1 MRIAQIA
8 PLWIPVP
15 PITYG
20 GTEFV
25 VSLMT
30 EELVK
35 RGHDVTLFATGD
47 SKTSARLVPVWPKS
61 LWRAK
66 LLAPHAV
73 FSLLYHE
80 VISRQNEF
88 DIIHDHC
95 EFYTT
100 PYSKFLKPPIISTI
114 HHPMYEE
121 VIMLFKKF
129 PQINYVA
136 ISKNQRRTAPGVNFA
151 KTIYNGIPLDS
162 YLFQEKPKDY
172 LLWLSKVTPEKGL
185 AEAIEVAKKT
195 GEKLIIAGIIPKE
208 QQDYF
213 EYRIQPMIDNEK
225 IRFVGA
231 ANFEKKVELFRNA
244 KVLLYPIRRPE
255 PFGLVVIEA
264 MACGTPVIAFKE
276 GSMPELIKEGKTG
289 FLVNSQEEMIAALKK
304 INQIERRDCRRHIR
318 TKFSLQK
325 MVNKYEALY
334 NTILKEEKKKNG
346 SHA

>member
-25 VSLMT
+25 VSLIT

-66 LLAPHAV
+66 LVAPHAA

-80 VISRQNEF
+80 IISRQDEF

-95 EFYTT
+95 EFYSSV
-100 PYSKFLKPPIISTI
+100 YSKFLKPPIISTI

-129 PQINYVA
+129 PEINYVA
-136 ISKNQRRTAPGVNFA
+136 ISKNQRKTAPGVNFV

-172 LLWLSKVTPEKGL
+172 LLWLGKIIPEKGL

-213 EYRIQPMIDNEK
+213 EYRIQPMIDNKK
-225 IRFVGA
+225 IQFVGA
-231 ANFEKKVELFRNA
+231 ANF
-244 KVLLYPIRRPE
+244 
-255 PFGLVVIEA
+255 
-264 MACGTPVIAFKE
+264 
-276 GSMPELIKEGKTG
+276 
-289 FLVNSQEEMIAALKK
+289 
-304 INQIERRDCRRHIR
+304 
-318 TKFSLQK
+318 
-325 MVNKYEALY
+325 
-334 NTILKEEKKKNG
+334 
-346 SHA
+346 